1 MVQISVQLLEYLHN
15 LSKANKGNIGKYK
28 VFEEKYVTLRNLPYL
43 GYLQQMAIHPDLQG
57 VHGSDHSALEQAPQD
72 FPEFA
77 VKDKEK
83 KAEKHKRTCMK
94 NSMKL
99 HIIGNFYKN

>member
-43 GYLQQMAIHPDLQG
+43 GYLQQMAVHPDLQG
-57 VHGSDHSALEQAPQD
+57 VHGWGHSALEQAPQD
-72 FPEFA
+72 SLEFA
-77 VKDKEK
+77 VKDKENSRK
-83 KAEKHKRTCMK
+83 KNH
-94 NSMKL
+94 MKL
-99 HIIGNFYKN
+99 HIIRKH